1 MRLMFYVRF
10 TSALPFTQSRPP
22 LHTLRAPNCTAQS
35 PAATSSFNQP
45 VNFDTSNVTDM
56 DHMFHVCLP
65 RCPAPQSVQSRHPL
79 HAARTA
85 VARRLPPLASRPAA
99 RPAPCALLA
108 TPPQHAHSFNQPLSF
123 DTTRLATMN
132 CMFCVRASSSPSCS
146 PPPKSAVAPSVLHA
160 ACTAVARH
168 LPPPGQ
174 QFAPRTVCPAYDPRQ
189 SASAF
194 NQPLSFD
201 TSSVTNMRSMF
212 EVRSAARALPPQPPQ
227 SLVLHVNATC
237 ARHCPTR
244 PSSPAFRPA
253 HLGPHRKPC
262 LRPRQGAAAFNQP
275 VSFDTSRVTSI
286 FDMFLVRSPRVLC
299 PHSPP
304 VAGHRKPCFRLGRP
318 RRPSTS

>member
-160 ACTAVARH
+160 ACTAVARR

-201 TSSVTNMRSMF
+201 TSSVTNMDRF
-212 EVRSAARALPPQPPQ
+212 LDVRTSPRALP
-227 SLVLHVNATC
+227 SNLLSC
-237 ARHCPTR
+237 ASPLIPRM
-244 PSSPAFRPA
+244 PS
-253 HLGPHRKPC
+253 
-262 LRPRQGAAAFNQP
+262 
-275 VSFDTSRVTSI
+275 V
-286 FDMFLVRSPRVLC
+286 
-299 PHSPP
+299 
-304 VAGHRKPCFRLGRP
+304 RLGRAKTP
-318 RRPSTS
+318 CPTPTSCSRAARGRAPRPSPIARAGAREAAQVAEMA